1 VPVPH
6 ATYRVQV
13 SPSFDLWQA
22 AGVAEYLA
30 DLGVSHFYSSPL
42 LEATSGS
49 MHGYDVVDH
58 SRVSEQLGGEAARHA
73 LCGAL
78 KAHRLGM
85 VVDIVPNHVGVADAP
100 ANKWWWDVLVLGP
113 QSAYARY
120 FDIDWSRGRLVLPI
134 LGDAPDELDHLRVED
149 GELRYYEH
157 RFPLAVGTEGGTPR
171 DVHDHQH
178 YELVPWRRGNA
189 EVNYRRFFAVSTL
202 AAIRVEEPEVFETT
216 HREVLRWATEGDLDG
231 IRIDHP
237 DGLADPTGYLER
249 LAGVA
254 PTQWL
259 IVEKILEPGEVLPA
273 PWPCAGTTGYDALT
287 EVDSVFVD
295 RAGEPI
301 LSALQT
307 ELAGPQPSWDDLV
320 HDCKLDVASD
330 MQRAEVARMAR
341 LVPEIP
347 DADQAIAEALACFP
361 VYRSYLPLGSDHL
374 AGALDDARRRRPD
387 LSSSF
392 DLLAPVLADPTQ
404 PPAQRFQQTSGA
416 VMAKGVEDNA
426 FYRWGRL
433 TSLNEV
439 GGDPSRFSLSVGE
452 FHGAM
457 AARQR
462 DWPLAMTT
470 TTTHDTK
477 RSEDVRARI
486 AVLAELPEVW
496 ASAVDHLL
504 DLAPLPDRGFGN
516 LLWQAVVG
524 VWPASRDRLHAYA
537 EKAMRE
543 AGDRTT
549 WTDPD
554 AAYEAAVHTAVDTA
568 YDDPA
573 VREVLDA
580 LVDRIASPG
589 WSNAVSAKLV
599 ALTMPGVPDVY
610 QGSELWVQSL
620 VDPDNRRP
628 VDYVE
633 RREVLDR
640 VLAGERPVLTPHA
653 DDRGHAKLLVTQAA
667 LTLRR
672 SQPHR
677 FTTYRP
683 VLASG
688 DAAEHLLAFDRGG
701 ALSVA
706 TRLPAGLASRGW
718 GETVLHLPEGRWADL
733 LTGREYAGVAL
744 AHALLADLPVSLLIH
759 EDA

>member
-1 VPVPH
+1 MPVPH

-85 VVDIVPNHVGVADAP
+85 VVDIVPNHVGVADAS
-100 ANKWWWDVLVLGP
+100 ANKWWWDVLLLGP

-157 RFPLAVGTEGGTPR
+157 RFPLAVGTGGGTPR
-171 DVHDHQH
+171 EVHDHQH

-341 LVPEIP
+341 LVPETP

-361 VYRSYLPLGSDHL
+361 VYRSYLPDVGGTDL
-374 AGALDDARRRRPD
+374 ATALAEAVRRRPD
-387 LSSSF
+387 LAGVLEALSPRLH
-392 DLLAPVLADPTQ
+392 DPADELAI
-404 PPAQRFQQTSGA
+404 RFQQQSGA
-416 VMAKGVEDNA
+416 VMAKGVEDTA
-426 FYRWGRL
+426 YYRATRFVAA
-433 TSLNEV
+433 NEV
-439 GGDPSRFSLSVGE
+439 GGDPARIGRSVTD
-452 FHGAM
+452 FHA
-457 AARQR
+457 AARR
-462 DWPLAMTT
+462 RLDRHPAGMTT
-470 TTTHDTK
+470 LSTHDTK
-477 RSEDVRARI
+477 RAEDVRARL
-486 AVLAELPEVW
+486 AVLAELPGEW
-496 ASAVDHLL
+496 ADAVRRWTAA
-504 DLAPLPDRGFGN
+504 APLPDGAFAN
-516 LLWQAVVG
+516 LLWQTVAG
-524 VWPASRDRLHAYA
+524 SWPIERDRLHAYL
-537 EKAMRE
+537 EKAARE
-543 AGDRTT
+543 ARTAT
-549 WTDPD
+549 SWDDPD
-554 AAYEAAVHTAVDTA
+554 ERFEQAMHAVADRV
-568 YDDPA
+568 YDDPDLRA
-573 VREVLDA
+573 DVEAFVG
-580 LVDRIASPG
+580 RITPYG
-589 WSNAVSAKLV
+589 WSNSLGAKLV
-599 ALTMPGVPDVY
+599 QLTMPGVPDVY
-610 QGSELWVQSL
+610 QGSELWDNSL

-628 VDYVE
+628 VDFT
-633 RREVLDR
+633 RRRALLAALDDGLLPEV
-640 VLAGERPVLTPHA
+640 
-653 DDRGHAKLLVTQAA
+653 DDSGAAKLLVTSRA
-667 LTLRR
+667 LRLRR
-672 SQPHR
+672 DQPEL
-677 FTTYRP
+677 FTGYVP
-683 VLASG
+683 LSAAG
-688 DAAEHLLAFDRGG
+688 PAAEQVLAFDRGG
-701 ALSVA
+701 AITVA
-706 TRLPAGLASRGW
+706 TLGPAGLDRAAGW
-718 GETVLHLPEGRWADL
+718 LDTTLTLPGEGWTDVLTGAAYDAGPVPVGDL
-733 LTGREYAGVAL
+733 LDRYPVAL
-744 AHALLADLPVSLLIH
+744 LTAG
-759 EDA
+759 